1 MTEVWR
7 RGWQRACQTQ
17 DKACTQV
24 WRLGAGW
31 GAWTLADMPH
41 LVHVC
46 MLSCFSCI
54 QLFAT
59 LWKLNT
65 NGKVW
70 GVPKAWTCHFPSC
83 SCLFIHSFTYSVIW
97 QILIAFTLG
106 SGYVGYINGSFQAT
120 LPPSLY
126 SFPLLSLS
134 PSFLS
139 HMPTHTHP
147 HLHTLSNFFL
157 LA

>member
-41 LVHVC
+41 LAHVC

-70 GVPKAWTCHFPSC
+70 GVPKAWTCRFPSC

-97 QILIAFTLG
+97 QILNSI
-106 SGYVGYINGSFQAT
+106 YIGIWVCGIHQRVLPSHPASKPLLIPSSF
-120 LPPSLY
+120 SL
-126 SFPLLSLS
+126 PLLS
-134 PSFLS
+134 FT
-139 HMPTHTHP
+139 HAHTHTSS
-147 HLHTLSNFFL
+147 LAHTQ
-157 LA
+157 